1 MPRRDG
7 TGPVGMGS
15 MTGRGLGPCATNKAV
30 RYGAG
35 LGLGLG
41 LGLARRFAGRRNF
54 AQNTAVDQ
62 KELLAQQKELLQAR
76 LDSIDEQLNN
86 L

>member
-15 MTGRGLGPCATNKAV
+15 MTGRGFGPCTTSKVV
-30 RYGAG
+30 RAGAS